1 MSERVGIVAVA
12 QTKYSADRA
21 DVNEGELVYEAV
33 RQVLQETGL
42 KFAKDVSG
50 GDTFDFGI
58 DASVTCSQ
66 DHWDGRTIS
75 NCNVMSYVGGH
86 HSDEDKVAE
95 DSLNAV
101 FTAFAR
107 ILSGHQDVILV
118 AAHCKESQA
127 DKWGIENTAL
137 DPVFLRVL
145 GLDFLSGAAMQARRY
160 MYKYGITP
168 EQCARVVVKNRAN
181 GLKNPLA
188 QGTPAVTVTDV
199 LGSQVLASP
208 IRQLDMKPASDGAC
222 AMILATEKKA
232 KKLCAKPI
240 WIKGVSNCYETHYL
254 GDRDL
259 AECDAL
265 VKAAKKAYSMAGIT
279 DPAKEISLAEISE
292 EYSYQ
297 ELLWMEGLGLCGR
310 GEAGRIIEGGTTQLG
325 GKLPV
330 NPSGGMLAGNPT
342 VVAGMARIAEGVL
355 QLRGD
360 AGERQVRGAKTV
372 LAHGFTGVC
381 GALQGVMIL
390 GKA

>member
-12 QTKYSADRA
+12 QTKYSANRA
-21 DVNEGELVYEAV
+21 DANEGELVYEAV
-33 RQVLQETGL
+33 GQVLRETGL
-42 KFAKDVSG
+42 KFAKDVTGS
-50 GDTFDFGI
+50 DAIGI
-58 DASVTCSQ
+58 DATITCSQ
-66 DHWDGRTIS
+66 DFLDGRTIS
-75 NCNVMSYVGGH
+75 NCNVMSYVGTH

-95 DSLNAV
+95 DALNAV
-101 FTAFAR
+101 YTAMAR
-107 ILSGHQDVILV
+107 VLSGHQDVILV

-127 DKWGIENTAL
+127 DMRGVENAAL

-145 GLDFLSGAAMQARRY
+145 GLDFLSSSAMQARRY

-181 GLKNPLA
+181 AAKNPFA
-188 QGTPAVTVTDV
+188 QESAPVTVADV

-208 IRQLDMKPASDGAC
+208 IRQLDMKPVSDGAC

-265 VKAAKKAYSMAGIT
+265 VRAAKKAYSMAGIT
-279 DPAKEISLAEISE
+279 DPAKQISVAEISE

-297 ELLWMEGLGLCGR
+297 ELLWMEGLGVCGR
-310 GEAGRIIEGGTTQLG
+310 GEAGRIIDSGATQLG

-330 NPSGGMLAGNPT
+330 NPSGGMLSGNPT
-342 VVAGMARIAEGVL
+342 VVAGMTRIAEGVL
-355 QLRGD
+355 QLRGE
-360 AGERQVRGAKTV
+360 AGERQVAGAKV
-372 LAHGFTGVC
+372 ALAHGFTGVC

>member
-12 QTKYSADRA
+12 QTKYSANRA

-33 RQVLQETGL
+33 GQVLKETGL
-42 KFAKDVSG
+42 KFAKDVTGS
-50 GDTFDFGI
+50 DAFGI
-58 DASVTCSQ
+58 DATVTCSQ

-75 NCNVMSYVGGH
+75 NCNVMSYVGSH

-95 DSLNAV
+95 DALNAV
-101 FTAFAR
+101 YTAMAR
-107 ILSGHQDVILV
+107 ILSGHQDVVLV
-118 AAHCKESQA
+118 ATHCKESQA
-127 DKWGIENTAL
+127 DKFGIENTAL

-145 GLDFLSGAAMQARRY
+145 GLDFLSSAAMQARRY

-181 GLKNPLA
+181 ALKNPFA
-188 QGTPAVTVTDV
+188 QESPEVTAQDV
-199 LGSQVLASP
+199 LGSQILASP
-208 IRQLDMKPASDGAC
+208 IRELDMKPTSDGAC

-232 KKLCAKPI
+232 KKLCKKPI
-240 WIKGVSNCYETHYL
+240 WIQGVSNCYETHYL

-279 DPAKEISLAEISE
+279 DPAKQIGVAEISE

-310 GEAGRIIEGGTTQLG
+310 GEAGRLLESGATQLG

-330 NPSGGMLAGNPT
+330 NPSGGMLSGNPT
-342 VVAGMARIAEGVL
+342 VVAGMTRIAEGVL
-355 QLRGD
+355 QLRGE
-360 AGERQVRGAKTV
+360 AGERQVAGAKV
-372 LAHGFTGVC
+372 ALAHGFTGVC

>member
-12 QTKYSADRA
+12 QTKYSANRA
-21 DVNEGELVYEAV
+21 DANEGELVYEAV
-33 RQVLQETGL
+33 KQVLQETGL
-42 KFAKDVSG
+42 KFAKDVTGS
-50 GDTFDFGI
+50 DAIGI
-58 DASVTCSQ
+58 DATVTCSQ

-75 NCNVMSYVGGH
+75 NCNVMSYIGAH
-86 HSDEDKVAE
+86 HSDEDKIAE

-101 FTAFAR
+101 YAAFAR
-107 ILSGHQDVILV
+107 VLSGHQDVVLV

-145 GLDFLSGAAMQARRY
+145 GLDFLSSAAMQARRY
-160 MYKYGITP
+160 MYKYGITA
-168 EQCARVVVKNRAN
+168 EQCAKVVVKNRGNAK
-181 GLKNPLA
+181 KNPFA
-188 QGTPAVTVTDV
+188 QEPLDITTADV

-208 IRQLDMKPASDGAC
+208 IRELDMKPTSDGAC

-232 KKLCAKPI
+232 KKLCSKPI
-240 WIKGVSNCYETHYL
+240 WIRGVSNCYETHYL

-279 DPAKEISLAEISE
+279 DPRKQVSVAEISE

-310 GEAGRIIEGGTTQLG
+310 GEGGKLIDSGATQLG
-325 GKLPV
+325 GDLPV
-330 NPSGGMLAGNPT
+330 NPSGGMLSGNPT
-342 VVAGMARIAEGVL
+342 VVAGMTRIAEGVL
-355 QLRGD
+355 QLRGE
-360 AGERQVRGAKTV
+360 AGERQVPGAKV
-372 LAHGFTGVC
+372 ALAHGFTGVC
-381 GALQGVMIL
+381 GALQGVMIM

>member
-12 QTKYSADRA
+12 QTKYSANRA
-21 DVNEGELVYEAV
+21 DVIEGELIYEAV
-33 RQVLQETGL
+33 GQVLRETGL
-42 KFAKDVSG
+42 KFTQDG
-50 GDTFDFGI
+50 TGI
-58 DASVTCSQ
+58 DATVTCSQ

-75 NCNVMSYVGGH
+75 NCNVMSYVGSH
-86 HSDEDKVAE
+86 HSDEDKIAE

-101 FTAFAR
+101 YAAFAR
-107 ILSGHQDVILV
+107 VLSGHQDVVLV

-127 DKWGIENTAL
+127 DKGGIENTAL
-137 DPVFLRVL
+137 DPIFLRVL
-145 GLDFLSGAAMQARRY
+145 GLDFLSSAAMQAKRY

-181 GLKNPLA
+181 ATKNPLA
-188 QGTPAVTVTDV
+188 QESAAITIADV

-208 IRQLDMKPASDGAC
+208 IRQLDMKPTSDGAC

-240 WIKGVSNCYETHYL
+240 WIQGVSNCYETHYL

-279 DPAKEISLAEISE
+279 DPAKQINVAEVSE

-310 GEAGRIIEGGTTQLG
+310 GEAGKIIDSGATQLG

-330 NPSGGMLAGNPT
+330 NPSGGMLSGNPT
-342 VVAGMARIAEGVL
+342 VVAGMTRIAEGVL
-355 QLRGD
+355 QLRGE
-360 AGERQVRGAKTV
+360 AGERQVPGAKTA
-372 LAHGFTGVC
+372 LAHGYTGVC